1 MPQSSTRIVRC
12 FLFGASAALAFG
24 HVARGQAAQGAADDS
39 NAIQEI
45 IVTATK
51 RSEAVRSISGSVTA
65 LTGAELET
73 LGAQSMEDYLTR
85 SPGVVFNAAT
95 PGLSSVA
102 IRGVSTTT
110 GIDQGQGTTG
120 YFINDVPLSDPYFS
134 VAIPDIDAFDVDN
147 VTVLRGPQ
155 GTLFGSASLGGA
167 VNYQTSQPNL
177 TEYQMHVQGTV
188 EGTSQGG
195 SGGSGKIMVN
205 APIIN
210 DVFALRGVYVY
221 RTDPGYI
228 RNVGTGEKDVN
239 PTLIRGGRIEALWT
253 PTVTTKISYL
263 FLQQSEDTPDLG
275 YQEPAFA
282 GALQK
287 NTVAPETNDYTTLI
301 HHMRLDQELSF
312 ATLTVTAAYHEKTS
326 YAVQDATQALGGL
339 LPGVSPILIIT
350 PATSRGTTYE
360 ARLASP
366 ADRRFEYLIGIMHDE
381 TRLNE
386 QTLAEGPGAAQTIET
401 IYGPIFGAGIG
412 QASAPGDVFLTA
424 QIPVKAQESAAFGE
438 ATFHF
443 NDQWKITLGGRAFET
458 KVTNDTTSSGFITL
472 LTSGALTSDVS
483 GSQKES
489 GFLPKGSITWT
500 PSKDLMGYFLVDQG
514 FRFGG
519 PNLSPSEPGF
529 PIPPQF
535 KSDSLVNY
543 ELGIRSSF
551 FDRHLLLDGT
561 AFHIDWSDI
570 QLRLQTDLGLNYAAN
585 AGKAKISGFEG
596 SATWLITQGL
606 TLSSSLTYLDA
617 KLASPFEPGGGQP
630 TVPSGTTLPGA
641 SKWQVANT
649 LSYNWFNAPLK
660 PSLVLSDRYI
670 SEAPGIF
677 LSGLPQGD
685 YNLLDARFSVQ
696 VKEIGITAFV
706 NNMTDRRGVTNAN
719 DLPPVQ
725 EFLVRPRTIGVTV
738 DYHW

>member
-1 MPQSSTRIVRC
+1 MTQPSTRIVRA
-12 FLFGASAALAFG
+12 LLLGVSAALTFD
-24 HVARGQAAQGAADDS
+24 HVALGQATQGVPNDANS
-39 NAIQEI
+39 LQEI
-45 IVTATK
+45 VVTATK

-65 LTGAELET
+65 LTGHELEQ

-134 VAIPDIDAFDVDN
+134 VAIPDIDTFDVDN

-177 TEYQMHVQGTV
+177 SEYQMHVQGTV
-188 EGTSQGG
+188 EGTAQGG

-205 APIIN
+205 VPIIN
-210 DVFALRGVYVY
+210 EVFALRGVYVY

-228 RNVGTGEKDVN
+228 RNIGTGEKDVN
-239 PTLIRGGRIEALWT
+239 STLIRGGRIEALWT
-253 PTVTTKISYL
+253 PTATTKISYL

-275 YQEPAFA
+275 YQEPDYA
-282 GALQK
+282 GALKK

-301 HHMRLDQELSF
+301 HNMRLDQELSF

-326 YAVQDATQALGGL
+326 YAVQDATQALSSL
-339 LPGVSPILIIT
+339 LPGVSPITIIT

-366 ADRRFEYLIGIMHDE
+366 ADRRFEYLVGIMHDE

-386 QTLAEGPGAAQTIET
+386 DTLAEGPGAAQSIEAVF
-401 IYGPIFGAGIG
+401 GPIFGAGIG

-458 KVTNDTTSSGFITL
+458 KVTNETTSSGFITL
-472 LTSGALTSDVS
+472 LTTGALTSDVS

-500 PSKDLMGYFLVDQG
+500 PNKDLMTYFLVDQG

-535 KSDSLVNY
+535 KSDSLINY
-543 ELGIRSSF
+543 ELGVRSSF
-551 FDRHLLLDGT
+551 LDQHLLLDGT
-561 AFHIDWSDI
+561 VFHIDWSDI

-585 AGKAKISGFEG
+585 AGKATISGFEG
-596 SATWLITQGL
+596 SATWLITQGF

-630 TVPSGTTLPGA
+630 TVPSGSTLPGA

-649 LSYNWFNAPLK
+649 LSYNWFNAPFK
-660 PSLVLSDRYI
+660 PSLVLADRYI

-685 YNLLDARFSVQ
+685 YNLLDARVSLH
-696 VKEIGITAFV
+696 VKEVGITAFV
-706 NNMTDRRGVTNAN
+706 NNMTDRRGITNAN

-725 EFLVRPRTIGVTV
+725 EFLVRPRTVGLTL
-738 DYHW
+738 DYRW